1 MVTGTGT
8 IQGKV
13 LDSAGNP
20 PTRQFIVELE
30 PKGGS
35 RPGTWGSSGQIKQDG
50 TFEIK
55 GIPPGEYLLV
65 AKPNPMREGVDGLGA
80 RFISFGDGCEERLLL
95 HIQRQLE
102 LGNSR

>member
-35 RPGTWGSSGQIKQDG
+35 GPGTWGSSGQIKQDG
-50 TFEIK
+50 SFEIK

-65 AKPNPMREGVDGLGA
+65 AKPNPMREGEATDPKALV
-80 RFISFGDGCEERLLL
+80 ISAGKTIELTVRTK
-95 HIQRQLE
+95 HAHRPQR
-102 LGNSR
+102 